1 MKILT
6 RKDELMLL
14 AILKLGEEASLV
26 RLRELITDQT
36 GKEWSI
42 GNVFVTLDKLEAS
55 EYIQASLGEPTGKRG
70 GKAVKFYRVTKEGLA
85 ALRQTKEVQDGMW
98 SGLIDLVFNE

>member
-1 MKILT
+1 MKMLT
-6 RKDELMLL
+6 RKDELMML
-14 AILKLGEEASLV
+14 AILKLGEESSLV
-26 RLRELITDQT
+26 KLRELITEQT

-55 EYIQASLGEPTGKRG
+55 EYVETSLGEPTGKRG
-70 GKAVKFYRVTKEGLA
+70 GKAVKFYRLTKEGLT
-85 ALRQTKEVQDGMW
+85 ALRQAKEVHDGMW